1 MPLYESVFIVRQD
14 VTAAQVDALGDGFAK
29 IVEENGGAMDRREYW
44 GLRTLSYRIKKN
56 RKGHYVLFN
65 MNAPSACVQEMERNM
80 RLNEDVLRYMTI
92 RLDEERPDPSPI
104 MQGKGDRERE
114 RADRGGR
121 GGPRGRSDRPERS
134 DRPGT
139 APAAKTETPAAK
151 TEEPAAKAEEPAAKA
166 EEPAAK
172 AEKPAAK
179 TETPAA
185 KTEEPA
191 AKAEEPAAK
200 TEKPA
205 AKTEKPAAKAEEPAA
220 KAENAAEKPAETAS
234 APAETKETES

>member
-29 IVEENGGAMDRREYW
+29 IVEDNGGAMERREYW

-65 MNAPSACVQEMERNM
+65 LNAPPACLQEMERNM

-92 RLDEERPDPSPI
+92 RLDDARAEPSPI

-121 GGPRGRSDRPERS
+121 GGPRGRDRS
-134 DRPGT
+134 DRPDRSDK
-139 APAAKTETPAAK
+139 PDAKPE
-151 TEEPAAKAEEPAAKA
+151 AKAETKA
-166 EEPAAK
+166 DAP
-172 AEKPAAK
+172 
-179 TETPAA
+179 
-185 KTEEPA
+185 
-191 AKAEEPAAK
+191 
-200 TEKPA
+200 
-205 AKTEKPAAKAEEPAA
+205 
-220 KAENAAEKPAETAS
+220 AEKPAEAES

>member
-65 MNAPSACVQEMERNM
+65 LNAPPACVQEMERNM

-92 RLDEERPDPSPI
+92 RLDDTRTDPSPI

-121 GGPRGRSDRPERS
+121 GGPRGRGDRPDRS
-134 DRPGT
+134 DKPEA
-139 APAAKTETPAAK
+139 APAAKPDDTAA
-151 TEEPAAKAEEPAAKA
+151 EP
-166 EEPAAK
+166 
-172 AEKPAAK
+172 
-179 TETPAA
+179 
-185 KTEEPA
+185 
-191 AKAEEPAAK
+191 
-200 TEKPA
+200 
-205 AKTEKPAAKAEEPAA
+205 
-220 KAENAAEKPAETAS
+220 AEKPAETAS
-234 APAETKETES
+234 APEETKETES

>member
-14 VTAAQVDALGDGFAK
+14 VTAAQVDALGDGFSK

-92 RLDEERPDPSPI
+92 RLDEERPEPSPI

-139 APAAKTETPAAK
+139 APAAKTED
-151 TEEPAAKAEEPAAKA
+151 
-166 EEPAAK
+166 
-172 AEKPAAK
+172 PAAK

-191 AKAEEPAAK
+191 AK
-200 TEKPA
+200 T
-205 AKTEKPAAKAEEPAA
+205 EEPAA
-220 KAENAAEKPAETAS
+220 KAEAPAAKAEEAAEKPAETAS
-234 APAETKETES
+234 APAETKETEG

>member
-29 IVEENGGAMDRREYW
+29 IVEDNGGSMERREYW

-65 MNAPSACVQEMERNM
+65 LNAPPACLQEMERNM

-92 RLDEERPDPSPI
+92 RLDDARAEPSPI

-121 GGPRGRSDRPERS
+121 GGPRGRDRS
-134 DRPGT
+134 DRPDR
-139 APAAKTETPAAK
+139 PDRSEKPEAKPE
-151 TEEPAAKAEEPAAKA
+151 AKADAP
-166 EEPAAK
+166 
-172 AEKPAAK
+172 
-179 TETPAA
+179 
-185 KTEEPA
+185 
-191 AKAEEPAAK
+191 
-200 TEKPA
+200 
-205 AKTEKPAAKAEEPAA
+205 
-220 KAENAAEKPAETAS
+220 AEKPAEAES

>member
-29 IVEENGGAMDRREYW
+29 IVEENGGAVDRREYW

-65 MNAPSACVQEMERNM
+65 LNAPPTCLQEMERNM

-92 RLDEERPDPSPI
+92 RLDKARPEPSPI

-121 GGPRGRSDRPERS
+121 GGPRGGRGDRSDRP
-134 DRPGT
+134 DR
-139 APAAKTETPAAK
+139 AD
-151 TEEPAAKAEEPAAKA
+151 
-166 EEPAAK
+166 
-172 AEKPAAK
+172 
-179 TETPAA
+179 
-185 KTEEPA
+185 
-191 AKAEEPAAK
+191 
-200 TEKPA
+200 
-205 AKTEKPAAKAEEPAA
+205 
-220 KAENAAEKPAETAS
+220 KPAETKAEEKADAKAETAA

>member
-29 IVEENGGAMDRREYW
+29 IVEDNGGSMERREYW

-65 MNAPSACVQEMERNM
+65 LNAPPACLQEMERNM

-92 RLDEERPDPSPI
+92 RLEDARAEPSPI

-121 GGPRGRSDRPERS
+121 GGPRGRDRS
-134 DRPGT
+134 DRPDKPEAKPEAKED
-139 APAAKTETPAAK
+139 AP
-151 TEEPAAKAEEPAAKA
+151 
-166 EEPAAK
+166 
-172 AEKPAAK
+172 
-179 TETPAA
+179 
-185 KTEEPA
+185 
-191 AKAEEPAAK
+191 
-200 TEKPA
+200 
-205 AKTEKPAAKAEEPAA
+205 
-220 KAENAAEKPAETAS
+220 AEKPAEAES